1 VNPAV
6 IVAATDPAP
15 LVVTDCAGHVHAAV
29 ILLNRNLTLR
39 TSVRFSLLA
48 KHVPFKVIVCLTN
61 LSRMPAL
68 VAVFAETLLAII
80 ANSNQ
85 LA

>member
-6 IVAATDPAP
+6 IVAATNPAP
-15 LVVTDCAGHVHAAV
+15 LVATDRAGHVHAAV
-29 ILLNRNLTLR
+29 ILLNRNFTLR
-39 TSVRFSLLA
+39 TSVRFSLLS
-48 KHVPFKVIVCLTN
+48 KHVPFKVIFCLTN
-61 LSRMPAL
+61 FPGMPAL
-68 VAVFAETLLAII
+68 AAVFAETLLAII